1 MTYDDLVQ
9 ASRDNK
15 GQKQRYKTEIGPTL
29 AQQLLDGRP
38 LIEEFGYH
46 QIPFDKTLLT
56 QYSTDMTE
64 GKWKYGI
71 NNIGLHLLKGKL
83 IPVNGNH
90 TLQSIVNSGVVVVMD
105 VYVNVPVEEFPLYDV
120 KGMGRS
126 AAEQLFAQFKDLT
139 KGQCV
144 VLGDFIPKAYL
155 AIEHNALGVQKA
167 TTVSDQTIKDF
178 YVAHRD
184 DALEATNFVLEE
196 TGFRPNI
203 VALVYFLCLRRG
215 LLTPSVVEFLSDL
228 RSGVPSRKNNPAHK
242 VLAKA
247 QRLGKNFRQTN
258 ITATLFY
265 VANTLIVT
273 ANKSIGNLMED
284 ETPWAIRDP
293 KVKARAA
300 KAGV

>member
-126 AAEQLFAQFKDLT
+126 AAEQLFAQF
-139 KGQCV
+139 
-144 VLGDFIPKAYL
+144 
-155 AIEHNALGVQKA
+155 
-167 TTVSDQTIKDF
+167 
-178 YVAHRD
+178 
-184 DALEATNFVLEE
+184 
-196 TGFRPNI
+196 
-203 VALVYFLCLRRG
+203 
-215 LLTPSVVEFLSDL
+215 
-228 RSGVPSRKNNPAHK
+228 
-242 VLAKA
+242 
-247 QRLGKNFRQTN
+247 
-258 ITATLFY
+258 
-265 VANTLIVT
+265 
-273 ANKSIGNLMED
+273 
-284 ETPWAIRDP
+284 
-293 KVKARAA
+293 
-300 KAGV
+300 